1 MSTTRIAGDWSL
13 YINSISHTDK
23 TLKLGRPVEAA
34 LTVLVANRAV
44 VEAEFT
50 LNSKTVA
57 VKGRVRPGTPSVL
70 TLDECDKDGTLV
82 EDGLEMILY
91 VPPWRP
97 NIDYDFD
104 ILTGTMVIGQRSF
117 VGDEAMQQRVLVLTG
132 LQGSE

>member
-1 MSTTRIAGDWSL
+1 MSTTRIAGEWKL
-13 YINSISHTDK
+13 YVTTISHGDGE
-23 TLKLGRPVEAA
+23 LALGSQIEAS

-50 LNSKTVA
+50 LDGSTVL

-70 TLDECDKDGTLV
+70 TLEECDADGNTV
-82 EDGLEMILY
+82 SEGLETILY

-104 ILTGTMVIGQRSF
+104 ILTGTIVLGANSAL
-117 VGDEAMQQRVLVLTG
+117 GSADLKDRVMMLSG
-132 LQGSE
+132 LQDAG